1 MDKFGGGNI
10 NKQTTTQVDTTFNS
24 FQNEIEALTTLV
36 AQLEAQNNAF
46 LIRLET
52 ISTLLENLTSLKI
65 WMFLRVPKN

>member
-36 AQLEAQNNAF
+36 AQLQAQNNAF

-65 WMFLRVPKN
+65 

>member
-10 NKQTTTQVDTTFNS
+10 NKQTTTQVDATFNS

-65 WMFLRVPKN
+65 